1 MDDYSGYT
9 TLTHHIPI
17 DMFFFIITSP
27 IKKLIHK
34 YGHKNCGLRHEE
46 LCEEIKKIISHN
58 RKIELKHM
66 NQDGRKKWISDWD
79 SKRNEFFNRLFEEEG
94 FINMCFPKQKFTNIP
109 SLNQLIS
116 KHIDFCKKKDN
127 RRAAVEAKPEYSKC
141 VEYNSWI
148 DTQRKSFTLE
158 YLSNVSNFNSKTV
171 NKSFSTKEH
180 PGGHDPLRTYRKSK
194 LDCEIYNPKSNRYQK
209 ELVEKALT
217 NKAQPPRAPN
227 IRQGSQGKDEKSVTV
242 GDSAS
247 EKTKP
252 NIKKP
257 LQIEISTPK
266 SQISSQPNTQP
277 DGIPTA
283 QDTPVKPKDPV
294 SSVNVEG
301 EKKESTTIHHQPPTG
316 MPPTIKVEASPKDSA
331 LSPVIRHQPSPTGT
345 TPLSSTLVID
355 KNTTA
360 SQTPATSSTLTM
372 TSSSSLNLGLPSPS
386 DPLPNAVVTKDQDKP
401 FHSTITPVTSTN
413 THSTQILPATSAAV

>member
-17 DMFFFIITSP
+17 DMFFFIITNP

-66 NQDGRKKWISDWD
+66 NQDGRQKWISDWD

-116 KHIDFCKKKDN
+116 KHIDFCKKKDE
-127 RRAAVEAKPEYSKC
+127 RRATLEKTSEYSEC
-141 VEYNSWI
+141 VNYNSWI
-148 DTQRKSFTLE
+148 ETEKKSFTRE
-158 YLSNVSNFNSKTV
+158 YLSNVKDYKLPAV
-171 NKSFSTKEH
+171 KKYFSTKEH
-180 PGGHDPLRTYRKSK
+180 PRGHDPLETYRNSK
-194 LDCEIYNPKSNRYQK
+194 MNCHKYNPTSRSYPQIPIANRPTDK
-209 ELVEKALT
+209 L
-217 NKAQPPRAPN
+217 QPSMEPN
-227 IRQGSQGKDEKSVTV
+227 IIRDSQGKDVKSVTQ

-247 EKTKP
+247 AKTKP
-252 NIKKP
+252 GTNTFPNAKAPIVD
-257 LQIEISTPK
+257 
-266 SQISSQPNTQP
+266 SQLSSPSKTQP

-345 TPLSSTLVID
+345 TP
-355 KNTTA
+355 
-360 SQTPATSSTLTM
+360 
-372 TSSSSLNLGLPSPS
+372 
-386 DPLPNAVVTKDQDKP
+386 
-401 FHSTITPVTSTN
+401 
-413 THSTQILPATSAAV
+413 